1 MTGKPIA
8 INMMIFIMFIVDR
21 RMMTIMS
28 TSGGLIP
35 PDVEAMPKPL

>member
-1 MTGKPIA
+1 MI
-8 INMMIFIMFIVDR
+8 IFIMFIVGW

-35 PDVEAMPKPL
+35 PDVEAMLKPL